1 VVAFSLLQRQIG
13 LISIRNAAWRVGKT
27 GGLLLWPL
35 PFFQVRRRECAMKR
49 WLVVLIVLIP
59 ALVVAGSTATVAQ
72 DSPTVQTAED
82 PTFGTFLTDAEGMTL
97 YMFTRDSPNESVC
110 YDDCA
115 ANWPIF
121 SVEGELTLPEGV
133 EGTLGTI
140 ERTDGTTQVT
150 YNEMP
155 LYYWVNDAQPGDITG
170 QGVGAVW
177 FIIPPGATF
186 ADFGV
191 VAAPAAEGSPTAS
204 PVAEAGTTVLVRR
217 NQDLGTFLVDAEGM
231 TLYLFT
237 NDTTPGESACYDQC
251 AENWPPLV
259 AVEPL
264 QLAPGIPGT
273 LGTIT
278 RTDGTLQVT
287 YNDMPLYYYVDDVEA
302 GDTNGQ
308 GAGDVWFVVQIGAE
322 TATPTA

>member
-1 VVAFSLLQRQIG
+1 
-13 LISIRNAAWRVGKT
+13 
-27 GGLLLWPL
+27 
-35 PFFQVRRRECAMKR
+35 MKR
-49 WLVVLIVLIP
+49 WLVVLIPML
-59 ALVVAGSTATVAQ
+59 LVAASAVTFAQ

-82 PTFGTFLTDAEGMTL
+82 PTLGTFLTDANGMTL
-97 YMFTRDSPNESVC
+97 YMFTPDSPNESVC
-110 YDDCA
+110 YDQCA
-115 ANWPIF
+115 ENWPIF

-155 LYYWVNDAQPGDITG
+155 LYYWINDAQPGDTTG

-177 FIIPPGATF
+177 FIVAPGATF
-186 ADFGV
+186 SDYGV
-191 VAAPAAEGSPTAS
+191 TAASAAASPVAS

-217 NQDLGTFLVDAEGM
+217 SQDLGTFLVDANGM

-251 AENWPPLV
+251 AENWPPLL

-264 QLAPGIPGT
+264 QLAPGIPGS
-273 LGTIT
+273 LGAIT
-278 RTDGTLQVT
+278 RTDGTMHVT
-287 YNDMPLYYYVDDVEA
+287 YDDMPLYYFAEDAEA

-308 GAGDVWFVVQIGAE
+308 GRGDVWFVVTVGAD
-322 TATPTA
+322 TATPAAGVSPGYGD